1 VLKILLK
8 SRCLSMCEKI
18 VEVAVLV
25 DVDAV
30 HLHQKPKKQV

>member
-1 VLKILLK
+1 
-8 SRCLSMCEKI
+8 MCEKI

-30 HLHQKPKKQV
+30 HLHQKPTKQDLLEQNTTKC